1 MDPASDYVVLFKE
14 SDFGITDPDVDSSA
28 RTAASHFDT
37 VILTTTSHSVI
48 IFSPSGFI
56 VLITASNFFYCCPL
70 PLISG
75 SYYVFR
81 TKVFMFIL
89 SPHILI
95 KLQYL
100 ILIALS

>member
-37 VILTTTSHSVI
+37 VATVSDSVILTTAYHSVI

-56 VLITASNFFYCCPL
+56 VHITASNFFYCCPPASDIRFL
-70 PLISG
+70 LRFPYQAI
-75 SYYVFR
+75 YF
-81 TKVFMFIL
+81 
-89 SPHILI
+89 HI
-95 KLQYL
+95 
-100 ILIALS
+100 IAPYSD